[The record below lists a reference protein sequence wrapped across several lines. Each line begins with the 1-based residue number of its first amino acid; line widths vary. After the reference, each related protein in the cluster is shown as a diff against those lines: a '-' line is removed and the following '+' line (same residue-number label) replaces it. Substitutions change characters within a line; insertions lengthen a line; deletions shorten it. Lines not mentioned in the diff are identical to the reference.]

1 MGDYLGRL
9 FDTSGFPPRW
19 QCGAWT
25 PGHGWLH
32 ILSDVGIWAAYS
44 AIPLVLA
51 YYLLRRRLPFR
62 GVQFLFIA
70 FILSCGLTHLIEALI
85 FWWPAYRLAG
95 VVKLFTAVVSWLTV
109 FALIR
114 VTPKIMTLRASTEL
128 EAEITDRKRAEG
140 ALRESEELFRHAF
153 EHAAIG
159 KALVA
164 PDGRWLRVN
173 RSLCE
178 MLGYDEA
185 GFLATDFQR
194 ITHPD
199 DLGTDLEDVWGLLN
213 ETAHRYQT
221 QKRYLHRSGRVVNV
235 ELAVSLVRD
244 AAGVPQYFII
254 QVSDVTAR
262 VAAQEQLRTSLRE
275 KETLLKEIHHRVKNN
290 LQVVST
296 LLDLQSGHT
305 ADAGARE
312 MFRES
317 RGRVRSMA
325 LIHERLYRSD
335 DLARVE
341 FAASARQLT
350 TDLGR
355 AYKVPGDIDLSVE
368 AGETPMPL
376 DTAIPCGL
384 LLNELVSNALK
395 HAFPRGG
402 PGEVRVSLTTAG
414 GRTVLRVADTGV
426 GFPAGVDFRST
437 QSFGL
442 QLIHTLA
449 EQLSGTVSLGRG
461 PGTTFVVEF
470 PTG

>member
-1 MGDYLGRL
+1 MASL

-19 QCGAWT
+19 QCGNWSPA
-25 PGHGWLH
+25 HGWLH
-32 ILSDVGIWAAYS
+32 IASDVGIWAAYS

-62 GVQFLFIA
+62 GVQVLFIL
-70 FILSCGLTHLIEALI
+70 FILSCGLTHLIEAFI

-95 VVKLFTAVVSWLTV
+95 AVKFSTAVVSWLTV

-128 EAEITDRKRAEG
+128 EAEIADRKRAES

-153 EHAAIG
+153 DDAAVG
-159 KALVA
+159 MALVA

-173 RSLCE
+173 AALCE

-185 GFLATDFQR
+185 GLMATDFER
-194 ITHPD
+194 ISHPD
-199 DLGTDLEDVWGLLN
+199 DLGTDLEGVWGRLN
-213 ETAHRYQT
+213 ENPEKYQR
-221 QKRYLHRSGRVVNV
+221 QKRYLHKSGRVVHV
-235 ELAVSLVRD
+235 QLAVSLVRG
-244 AAGVPQYFII
+244 ATGEPQYFITQI
-254 QVSDVTAR
+254 IDVTAR
-262 VAAQEQLRTSLRE
+262 VAAKEQLRGSLRE

-290 LQVVST
+290 LQIVST

-305 ADAGARE
+305 TDAAARE

-325 LIHERLYRSD
+325 LIHERLYRTD
-335 DLARVE
+335 DTARVE
-341 FAASARQLT
+341 FADYARQLT
-350 TDLGR
+350 ADLGR
-355 AYKVPGDIDLSVE
+355 AYKVPGDVDVVIE
-368 AGETPMPL
+368 ADETALPL

-395 HAFPRGG
+395 HAFPGGG
-402 PGEVRVSLTTAG
+402 PGEVRVSLKASG
-414 GRTVLRVADTGV
+414 GRAVMTVADTGV
-426 GFPAGVDFRST
+426 GFPPGIDPRTTS
-437 QSFGL
+437 SFGL
-442 QLIHTLA
+442 QLVNTLA
-449 EQLSGTVSLGRG
+449 EQLSGTVARGGG